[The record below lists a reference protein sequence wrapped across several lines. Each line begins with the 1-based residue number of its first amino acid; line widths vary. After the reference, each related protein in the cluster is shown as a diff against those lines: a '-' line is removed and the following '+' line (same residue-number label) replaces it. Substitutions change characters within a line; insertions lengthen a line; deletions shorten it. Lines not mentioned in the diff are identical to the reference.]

1 MLEQHQENNQ
11 YYCTPLKPRLSSHH
25 DDEEETTCEKGR
37 TSITKTYSVPSTN
50 GSPGLRPNELG
61 LYEDLDLSQVL
72 FEEEEIDERCPE
84 FYERGYCLRG
94 EACQDSH
101 REWEGWVGPRKYDL
115 ISNFPELAVLS
126 GPRRTKSFLQ

>member
-11 YYCTPLKPRLSSHH
+11 YYCTPLKPRLNSHH

-72 FEEEEIDERCPE
+72 FEEEEIDERCP
-84 FYERGYCLRG
+84 
-94 EACQDSH
+94 
-101 REWEGWVGPRKYDL
+101 
-115 ISNFPELAVLS
+115 
-126 GPRRTKSFLQ
+126 